1 MMNNVEFVLVV
12 LLSVGFLILIIL
24 SIVLVALM
32 LSIMKRVKRISERA
46 ETATSNIAGL
56 AESLK
61 RGIGPLAASGILGV
75 LVKRFAGKHKSKG
88 E

>member
-1 MMNNVEFVLVV
+1 MNNVEFVLVV

-24 SIVLVALM
+24 SITIASLM
-32 LSIMKRVKRISERA
+32 LMIMKRVNRISQKA
-46 ETATSNIAGL
+46 ETATTNIAGL

-61 RGIGPLAASGILGV
+61 RSVGPIAASGILGV
-75 LVKRFAGKHKSKG
+75 LIKRFTGKHKSKG